1 VEKLVRECSN
11 GVGFTR
17 LTGKPARDKVSGALV
32 EVQPIHG
39 IARDSKAEGIGNA
52 HEQASA

>member
-1 VEKLVRECSN
+1 MAA
-11 GVGFTR
+11 GFTR

-39 IARDSKAEGIGNA
+39 IARDSKAESNA
-52 HEQASA
+52 RAGVCLNVGHSR

>member
-1 VEKLVRECSN
+1 MAA
-11 GVGFTR
+11 GFTR